1 MTDEKVTID
10 VESENNFSKNKKIE
24 TVLNQDL
31 YTKMIVQKDDGT
43 KIAEITKEEA
53 IPAEGYQIVLIPK
66 YN

>member
-43 KIAEITKEEA
+43 KIAEITIEEA